1 MKGSSAVRR
10 RTVCKFRHGAANP
23 QGAIAPGATAALR
36 EALLAWFRRE
46 QRDLP
51 WRRTRDPYAIWV
63 SEIMLQQT
71 RVDTVVPYYERFLRA
86 FPTPQA
92 LAEAELGDVLARWA
106 GLGYY
111 RRARLLHAGARELV
125 REHGGRFPREPGA
138 LRAISGIGR
147 YTAGAV
153 ASIAF
158 GVRTPLVD
166 GNVAR
171 VLARVFALEGD
182 VWKGPIHERVWAL
195 AGELVDEG
203 DPGAWNQA
211 LMELGATIGTP
222 RAPRCGVCPAR
233 AHCRAAERGIAGRIP
248 PPRVRAAPK
257 AWRLAC
263 VVLED
268 GGRVLLA
275 ERRAE
280 LAFGGL
286 WEPPSVD
293 VPARGSAKA
302 AARALAAAL
311 VASAQLHDAGVVR
324 HVLTHRTLEARV
336 LTARVTPRALDAAA
350 RGTPPEGYV
359 ALRAVRTKELD
370 TLGSSALAKK
380 VLRVATARGR

>member
-1 MKGSSAVRR
+1 
-10 RTVCKFRHGAANP
+10 
-23 QGAIAPGATAALR
+23 
-36 EALLAWFRRE
+36 
-46 QRDLP
+46 
-51 WRRTRDPYAIWV
+51 
-63 SEIMLQQT
+63 
-71 RVDTVVPYYERFLRA
+71 
-86 FPTPQA
+86 
-92 LAEAELGDVLARWA
+92 
-106 GLGYY
+106 
-111 RRARLLHAGARELV
+111 
-125 REHGGRFPREPGA
+125 
-138 LRAISGIGR
+138 
-147 YTAGAV
+147 
-153 ASIAF
+153 
-158 GVRTPLVD
+158 
-166 GNVAR
+166 
-171 VLARVFALEGD
+171 
-182 VWKGPIHERVWAL
+182 
-195 AGELVDEG
+195 
-203 DPGAWNQA
+203 
-211 LMELGATIGTP
+211 
-222 RAPRCGVCPAR
+222 
-233 AHCRAAERGIAGRIP
+233 
-248 PPRVRAAPK
+248 VRAAPK